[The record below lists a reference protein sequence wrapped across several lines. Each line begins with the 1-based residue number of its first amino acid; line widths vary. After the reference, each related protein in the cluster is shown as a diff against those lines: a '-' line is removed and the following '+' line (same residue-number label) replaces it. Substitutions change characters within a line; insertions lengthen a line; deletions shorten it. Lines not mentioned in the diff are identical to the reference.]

1 MTKILLIDDEEMIRK
16 CVRSIL
22 KSENYVLEEASEAEP
37 VLDMLNANPV
47 DIVISDLFLPGKDGL
62 KLIEEVRRDFPA
74 IKIIAITGGG
84 LHLFDPKNA
93 LNAARRSGADYT
105 LMKPIKRKD
114 LLSALK
120 TVMDQ
125 APISSKNDE
134 EEKPSKEVF

>member
-37 VLDMLNANPV
+37 VLNMLRKNPV

-62 KLIEEVRRDFPA
+62 KLIEEVRGNFPT

-84 LHLFDPKNA
+84 LHLFDPENA
-93 LNAARRSGADYT
+93 LKVAKRSGADYT

-120 TVMDQ
+120 MLMDQ

-134 EEKPSKEVF
+134 EETPSKEIF

>member
-1 MTKILLIDDEEMIRK
+1 MTKVLLIDDEEMIRK

-22 KSENYVLEEASEAEP
+22 KSENYRLEEASNAEP
-37 VLDMLNANPV
+37 VLDMLNADPA
-47 DIVISDLFLPGKDGL
+47 DIIISDLFLPGKDGL

-84 LHLFDPKNA
+84 LHLFDPESA
-93 LNAARRSGADYT
+93 LNAAKRSGADYT

-120 TVMDQ
+120 IVMDQ

-134 EEKPSKEVF
+134 EETPSKEFF